1 MFKRGFGP
9 AFLFAARMKYHDY
22 YKTLGVNRDATPEEI
37 KRVYRKLARKYHPD
51 VSDEPQAEA
60 RFKEVGE
67 AYEVLKDPEKRA
79 AYDNLGSNWRAG
91 QEFTPPPGW
100 SPGAGFESAFS
111 GGTFDFSDFFG
122 ELFGGAGPQSGG
134 FHRTASFTRHGRDER
149 VRVRI
154 SLEDAYLGAE
164 RNLQLQAEPL
174 GGGSPSRTLRVKIP
188 AGVTNGQQIR
198 LSGQGAPG
206 VKGGRAGN
214 LFLQVEL
221 LPHPVYRVEGK
232 DLHMDLP
239 VSPWEAALGA
249 TIKIPT
255 LGGNKD
261 LKVPAGSQSGRTLR
275 LRGHGL
281 GQAQKGGLYVH
292 VQIVTPAAD
301 TPEAKALYQKMA
313 SELAFNPRAK
323 LNV

>member
-1 MFKRGFGP
+1 
-9 AFLFAARMKYHDY
+9 MKYHDY

-164 RNLQLQAEPL
+164 RNLQLQAEPQR
-174 GGGSPSRTLRVKIP
+174 GESPSRTLRVKIP

>member
-1 MFKRGFGP
+1 
-9 AFLFAARMKYHDY
+9 
-22 YKTLGVNRDATPEEI
+22 
-37 KRVYRKLARKYHPD
+37 
-51 VSDEPQAEA
+51 
-60 RFKEVGE
+60 
-67 AYEVLKDPEKRA
+67 
-79 AYDNLGSNWRAG
+79 
-91 QEFTPPPGW
+91 
-100 SPGAGFESAFS
+100 
-111 GGTFDFSDFFG
+111 
-122 ELFGGAGPQSGG
+122 
-134 FHRTASFTRHGRDER
+134 

-174 GGGSPSRTLRVKIP
+174 GGGSRSRTLRVKIP
-188 AGVTNGQQIR
+188 SGVTNGQQIR

-275 LRGHGL
+275 LRGRGL
-281 GQAQKGGLYVH
+281 GQAQKGDLYVR

>member
-22 YKTLGVNRDATPEEI
+22 YKTLGVNRDATPEAI

-100 SPGAGFESAFS
+100 SPGAGFETAFS
-111 GGTFDFSDFFG
+111 GGAFDFSDFFG

-174 GGGSPSRTLRVKIP
+174 GGGSRSRTLRVKIP
-188 AGVTNGQQIR
+188 SGVTNGQQIR

-214 LFLQVEL
+214 LFLQVDL

-275 LRGHGL
+275 LRGRGL
-281 GQAQKGGLYVH
+281 GQAQKGDLYVH